1 MSNTNEAT
9 SSPAVTGK
17 TFAQI
22 VAVVLA
28 VSVVCYLVWDTQATA
43 DKQQQLRQLQL
54 QQLQQ
59 LQQQQLPGGVV
70 PAGTP
75 EASPPN
81 NIPVAPNPVL
91 LPSSKRGVINESGTS
106 FTDGPA
112 ATPSASESGMLFS
125 SKFLVMPSSQSK
137 PPLGT
142 DDDAPVVT
150 PISNPKP
157 NPKQMPKPAPATVPT
172 QTVGGNKD

>member
-1 MSNTNEAT
+1 MSNTNAPT
-9 SSPAVTGK
+9 SSPAPAGK

-28 VSVVCYLVWDTQATA
+28 ISVVCYLVWDTQATA
-43 DKQQQLRQLQL
+43 DKQL
-54 QQLQQ
+54 Q
-59 LQQQQLPGGVV
+59 LQQQQQQSGAVA
-70 PAGTP
+70 PAGAP
-75 EASPPN
+75 QASPLN
-81 NIPVAPNPVL
+81 NIPVTLNQVL
-91 LPSSKRGVINESGTS
+91 LPSSKRGVINDSGTF

-137 PPLGT
+137 PPLGPA
-142 DDDAPVVT
+142 DDVLVT
-150 PISNPKP
+150 PKS